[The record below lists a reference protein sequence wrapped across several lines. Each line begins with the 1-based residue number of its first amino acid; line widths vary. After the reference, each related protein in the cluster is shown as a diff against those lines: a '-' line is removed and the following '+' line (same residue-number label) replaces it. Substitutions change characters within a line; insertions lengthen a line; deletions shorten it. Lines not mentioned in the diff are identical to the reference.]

1 MANSDVDAL
10 FLSFQQAVVGRYS
23 LEREL
28 GRGGMGVVYLAR
40 EVLLDRPVAIKL
52 LPPELAAR
60 PELRDRFMREART
73 AARLSHPYIVP
84 IHAVDE
90 IGGFVFIVMAYVDG
104 GTLAQRIAAHGPLP
118 AHDVTRIMREV
129 AWALAYAHAQ
139 GVVHRDIK
147 PANILLERGTG
158 RAMVADFGIARLAE
172 TTGDTAAG
180 VVLGTPEFMS
190 PEQATA
196 EELDGR
202 SDLYALGIV
211 AYLAL
216 TGTLPFTAN
225 TAQGVIAQHLTQPP
239 PPVATIARGIP
250 RSLAQ
255 AIDKCLQKQPSARF
269 PNGEALADALAPGIE
284 KRPEVPIPIRLF
296 LDRRRMGMLM
306 IPATF
311 TVTLVTAIMQ
321 SIAKLGGHVAPVLS
335 IAAMVVLAVG
345 VPFGMI
351 VYRLRK
357 LLRVGYGL
365 EDIIAALRASFERH
379 REEFLYENGG
389 EPSTRERLLTFVG
402 ASGLVIGGAGV
413 IAAIAGPHQLMRFAV
428 PVGFVGLY
436 VGLFSTAFSSRWRR
450 LRLGTGSLWS
460 KMWSGPVGKQLAQ
473 LASINLG
480 DRAVLADRPTE
491 MAIAMSA
498 EAMFATFPKELRES
512 LGDVPKVLHDLEAH
526 ARAIRSRIEDLD
538 ASLAEAQRGPT
549 RAVATDRQDALVA
562 DLTAAR
568 EHAQARLEQIVTAL
582 ENLRLD
588 LLRLRAGGGSVE
600 GITLDLATAREFGQ
614 EADRLLESG
623 REVEQ
628 ALALRRGPSS

>member
-460 KMWSGPVGKQLAQ
+460 KMWSGPVGKQLA
-473 LASINLG
+473 
-480 DRAVLADRPTE
+480 
-491 MAIAMSA
+491 
-498 EAMFATFPKELRES
+498 
-512 LGDVPKVLHDLEAH
+512 
-526 ARAIRSRIEDLD
+526 
-538 ASLAEAQRGPT
+538 
-549 RAVATDRQDALVA
+549 
-562 DLTAAR
+562 
-568 EHAQARLEQIVTAL
+568 
-582 ENLRLD
+582 
-588 LLRLRAGGGSVE
+588 
-600 GITLDLATAREFGQ
+600 
-614 EADRLLESG
+614 
-623 REVEQ
+623 
-628 ALALRRGPSS
+628 

>member
-1 MANSDVDAL
+1 MPEQTVDAL
-10 FLSFQQAVVGRYS
+10 FVAFQQAVAGRYS

-90 IGGFVFIVMAYVDG
+90 VGGFVFIVMAYVDG
-104 GTLAQRIAAHGPLP
+104 GTLAQRLATHGPLP

-172 TTGDTAAG
+172 TSGDTAVG

-202 SDLYALGIV
+202 SDLYALGVV

-216 TGTLPFTAN
+216 TGTLPFSAP
-225 TAQGVIAQHLTQPP
+225 TAQAVIALHLTQPP
-239 PPVATIARGIP
+239 PPGGSIARGIP
-250 RSLAQ
+250 RALAQ
-255 AIDKCLQKQPSARF
+255 AIDKCLQKQPAARF
-269 PNGEALADALAPGIE
+269 AGGEALADALAPGTE
-284 KRPEVPIPIRLF
+284 KRPEVPVPVRVF
-296 LDRRRMGMLM
+296 LDRRRMGMM
-306 IPATF
+306 
-311 TVTLVTAIMQ
+311 
-321 SIAKLGGHVAPVLS
+321 VAPVAISFGMLPPVIRS
-335 IAAMVVLAVG
+335 IAVYGASLPRMAGAVAIVLVALG
-345 VPFGMI
+345 LPFAII

-357 LLRVGYGL
+357 LLRLGYGL
-365 EDIIAALRASFERH
+365 DDITAGLRTSFERH
-379 REEFLYENGG
+379 REEFLYEFGG
-389 EPSTRERLLTFVG
+389 EPTTRERLLTGVGVAGLVVG
-402 ASGLVIGGAGV
+402 AGAAATAFLGPHAVVGV
-413 IAAIAGPHQLMRFAV
+413 AAPVAIA
-428 PVGFVGLY
+428 GLY
-436 VGLFSTAFSSRWRR
+436 VGAFATAFSSRWRR
-450 LRLGTGSLWS
+450 LRRGTGSVWSRLWS
-460 KMWSGPVGKQLAQ
+460 GKIGQQLARV
-473 LASINLG
+473 ASINLG
-480 DRAVLADRPTE
+480 DRAVPADRPTE
-491 MAIAMSA
+491 LAIALSA
-498 EAMFATFPKELRES
+498 EAMFATFPKNLRES
-512 LGDVPKVLHDLEAH
+512 LGDVPKVLHGLEAH
-526 ARAIRSRIEDLD
+526 ARSVRNRIQELD
-538 ASLAEAQRGPT
+538 AALAEAQRGPG
-549 RAVATDRQDALVA
+549 RGAADRQDSLVA

-568 EHAQARLEQIVTAL
+568 ERAEARLEEIVTAL

-600 GITLDLATAREFGQ
+600 GITLDLAAAREFGE
-614 EADRLLESG
+614 EADRQLASG

-628 ALALRRGPSS
+628 ALIAPPR